1 MLWSCVSADSA
12 WLDSFPSRGR
22 LLNVGDSTEYL
33 FFFNFWLGVMSLN
46 VFLAT
51 LMPICGNH
59 GGGVQS
65 LRTHVDDLNSLSLSP
80 LIFSLVSVL
89 VLCDAA
95 APSRGNTPADR
106 PTSIEG
112 SVCKTPKMTKR
123 TWCYMWVKSS
133 RAAVQTKLS
142 FRQQPPEV
150 ITLNSSRHT
159 RRSTVLLTVMIFSDS
174 LSTLCSISA
183 VLDPWIPVLM
193 VDNWNQAASH
203 SLYRNTRQLHDSH
216 WTHWGETKHSSRV

>member
-1 MLWSCVSADSA
+1 
-12 WLDSFPSRGR
+12 
-22 LLNVGDSTEYL
+22 
-33 FFFNFWLGVMSLN
+33 MSLN
-46 VFLAT
+46 VFLPT

-59 GGGVQS
+59 GGS
-65 LRTHVDDLNSLSLSP
+65 SP
-80 LIFSLVSVL
+80 SGHMLMIWTALVCLLWFSLL
-89 VLCDAA
+89 FLCLCCVMLLHRHVATL
-95 APSRGNTPADR
+95 PLTVPPLS
-106 PTSIEG
+106 
-112 SVCKTPKMTKR
+112 KTPKLTKR
-123 TWCYMWVKSS
+123 AWCYMWVKSS

-150 ITLNSSRHT
+150 IILNSSRHT

-193 VDNWNQAASH
+193 VDNWNHAASH